1 METRKMLAMCA
12 VIKDFCLSQ
21 FAQNGFGNEEAALV
35 MDSVNGYFQKV
46 AYDRTLLTLITR
58 EEQTTNGDDNKES

>member
-1 METRKMLAMCA
+1 MDTRKMLAMCA

-35 MDSVNGYFQKV
+35 MDSVNGYFQKA
-46 AYDRTLLTLITR
+46 AYDRTLLTLITQEGQTDGDNN
-58 EEQTTNGDDNKES
+58 EES